1 MEPLTVGIL
10 GMVGIIVMVLLGV
23 RVFFAAALVG
33 VIGLITLK
41 GLGVGV
47 GISGFIPHAETAHYG
62 LSVVP
67 MFILIGHLAFHAGL
81 TQGAFQAA
89 RNWFGW
95 LPGGVAVSTVF
106 SAAGFA
112 AVSGAS
118 TAT

>member
-47 GISGFIPHAETAHYG
+47 RHSG
-62 LSVVP
+62 
-67 MFILIGHLAFHAGL
+67 
-81 TQGAFQAA
+81 
-89 RNWFGW
+89 
-95 LPGGVAVSTVF
+95 
-106 SAAGFA
+106 
-112 AVSGAS
+112 
-118 TAT
+118 